1 MSSGHGPRQAL
12 ETVPPGDHHA
22 PMTRFV
28 PELLVACALLASCDG
43 EPEAPMQAQRISF
56 EEVRGRAPEPTLS
69 PDTGSASWKVSADGR
84 AIDFG
89 PSGGA
94 PLLTLA
100 CNLRETPAT
109 LILVRHTSS
118 RPGQKALLPVI
129 GNGTISRFKVDA
141 ALADGEWRWEGR
153 FPATDPQLDVFTGPR
168 ELEATLPGGGTLQIA
183 GSRIPGEFVNWC
195 RAGGRV
201 QRAEAA
207 ENEPPTAPPTSAGP
221 EPVEGR

>member
-1 MSSGHGPRQAL
+1 MN
-12 ETVPPGDHHA
+12 
-22 PMTRFV
+22 RFRSV
-28 PELLVACALLASCDG
+28 LLVACALVAGCDG
-43 EPEAPMQAQRISF
+43 EPEAPTQAQRISF
-56 EEVRGRAPEPTLS
+56 DQVRGRAPDPLQS
-69 PDTGSASWKVSADGR
+69 PETAGASWKVSADGR

-109 LILVRHTSS
+109 LILVRHTPS

-141 ALADGEWRWEGR
+141 ALSEGEWRWEGR

-168 ELEATLPGGGTLQIA
+168 ELEATLPGGGTLLIG

-207 ENEPPTAPPTSAGP
+207 ENDTPAPTPTSARP